1 MLLIVTVFLSTQSLS
16 QQYLMDSKLSEAIF
30 LMMYQL
36 QTRWRNFTFLGNMKV
51 YSGTE

>member
-1 MLLIVTVFLSTQSLS
+1 MFLSIQSPS

-30 LMMYQL
+30 LMIYQL
-36 QTRWRNFTFLGNMKV
+36 QTKWRNFTFLGNMKV